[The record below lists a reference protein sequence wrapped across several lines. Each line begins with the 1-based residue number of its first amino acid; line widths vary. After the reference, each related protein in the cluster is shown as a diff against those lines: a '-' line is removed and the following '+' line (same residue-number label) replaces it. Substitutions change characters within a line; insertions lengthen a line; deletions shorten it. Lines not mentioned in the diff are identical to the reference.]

1 MSVTDKVLEFL
12 EFMEA
17 QGKQSVEALLDSLLQ
32 ISRNMTKAEAGTI
45 FILHNTRGKRHLKP
59 VCLQNDTVKL
69 KKSDFDIPVG
79 KGTIAGHVAQTGDI
93 LLLNDVYRIP
103 SGSNYSFDPRFER
116 SDYRTKS
123 MLCFPLR
130 NYQDRIIGVVQ
141 LINCRPDKRKSPTP
155 FPREFIKLVTPIAR
169 VAGGS
174 IERAMMLERIEQ
186 KNRTLRERNRML
198 ALQRQQIIDLHHET
212 EEAFQVSIRLL
223 ARAAEIH
230 DEETGQHIVR
240 VNEYSYEL
248 ARLAGMP
255 QAWCDEIRYS
265 AQLHDVGKMSVD
277 AAVLKK
283 QGPLN
288 PDERLEM
295 DQHTVYG
302 FQILSASARL
312 TMGAEIAHHHHERWD
327 GTGYPSGL
335 KGEEIPLSAR
345 IVQIAD
351 VYDALRSSRP
361 YKSGFSHEK
370 TVQILTVG
378 DERINPKAHY
388 DPRLLQLFTENH
400 QLFAG
405 IWDRLHD

>member
-1 MSVTDKVLEFL
+1 VSVTDKVLEFL

-17 QGKQSVEALLDSLLQ
+17 QGKQSVQAMLNSLLQ
-32 ISRNMTKAEAGTI
+32 KSRNMTRAEAGTI
-45 FILHNTRGKRHLKP
+45 FILHTTGGKRHLKP
-59 VCLQNDTVKL
+59 VCLQNDAVKV
-69 KKSDFDIPVG
+69 KKADFNIPVG
-79 KGTIAGHVAQTGDI
+79 KGTIAGHVALTGDI
-93 LLLNDVYRIP
+93 LLLRDVYAIP
-103 SGSNYSFDPRFER
+103 PESDYCFDPRSER
-116 SDYRTKS
+116 GDYHTKS

-141 LINCRPDKRKSPTP
+141 LINCRPDKRKAPTS
-155 FPREFIKLVTPIAR
+155 FPREFIRLVTPIAR

-186 KNRTLRERNRML
+186 KNNILRERNRML
-198 ALQRQQIIDLHHET
+198 AAQRLEIIDSHHET

-240 VNEYSYEL
+240 VNEYSYAL
-248 ARLAGMP
+248 ALLAGRP
-255 QAWCDEIRYS
+255 QEFCDEIRYS

-283 QGPLN
+283 QGPLTM
-288 PDERLEM
+288 DERREM
-295 DQHTVYG
+295 DRHTVYG

-312 TMGAEIAHHHHERWD
+312 TMGAEIAHYHHEKWD
-327 GTGYPSGL
+327 GTGYPVGL

-351 VYDALRSSRP
+351 AYDALRSVRP
-361 YKSGFSHEK
+361 YKKGFTHDK
-370 TVQILTVG
+370 TVQILTRG
-378 DERINPKAHY
+378 DERLDPSTHF
-388 DPRLLQLFTENH
+388 DPRLLKLFTDNH
-400 QLFAG
+400 QRFAE
-405 IWDRLHD
+405 IWDRLND

>member
-17 QGKQSVEALLDSLLQ
+17 QGKQSVEALLNSLLQ
-32 ISRNMTKAEAGTI
+32 KSRSMFRAEAGTI
-45 FILHNTRGKRHLKP
+45 FILHTTRGKRHLKP
-59 VCLQNDTVKL
+59 VCVQNDAVKI
-69 KKSDFDIPVG
+69 KKTDFDIPVG
-79 KGTIAGHVAQTGDI
+79 KGSIAGYVAATGDI
-93 LLLNDVYRIP
+93 LLLRDVYAIP
-103 SGSNYSFDPRFER
+103 AGNDYSFDPGFEHR
-116 SDYRTKS
+116 DYRTKS

-141 LINCRPDKRKSPTP
+141 LINCRPDKRKAPLA
-155 FPREFIKLVTPIAR
+155 FPREFVKLVTPIAR

-198 ALQRQQIIDLHHET
+198 ATQRQQIIDSQHET

-240 VNEYSYEL
+240 VNEYSYTL
-248 ARLAGMP
+248 AQLAGMP
-255 QAWCDEIRYS
+255 QAFCDEIRYS

-283 QGPLN
+283 KGLLN
-288 PDERLEM
+288 KHERQEM

-312 TMGAEIAHHHHERWD
+312 TMGAEIAHFHHEKWD
-327 GTGYPSGL
+327 GSGYPVGL
-335 KGEEIPLSAR
+335 KGEAIPMSAR

-351 VYDALRSSRP
+351 AYDALRSERP
-361 YKSGFSHEK
+361 YKTGFSHDK
-370 TVQILTVG
+370 TVQILTHG
-378 DERINPKAHY
+378 DERINPAAHF
-388 DPRLLQLFTENH
+388 DPRLLQLFTANH
-400 QLFAG
+400 PRFKE
-405 IWDRLHD
+405 IWNRLHD

>member
-1 MSVTDKVLEFL
+1 MSVTDNVLEFL

-17 QGKQSVEALLDSLLQ
+17 QGKQSVGALLDSLLQ
-32 ISRNMTKAEAGTI
+32 KSRDMTRAEAGTI
-45 FILHNTRGKRHLKP
+45 FILHTTRGKRHLKP
-59 VCLQNDTVKL
+59 VCVQNDAVKL
-69 KKSDFDIPVG
+69 KKTDFDIPVG
-79 KGTIAGHVAQTGDI
+79 KGTIAGHVAATGDI
-93 LLLNDVYRIP
+93 LLLRDVYAIP
-103 SGSNYSFDPRFER
+103 AASAYCFDPGFER
-116 SDYRTKS
+116 HDYRTKS

-141 LINCRPDKRKSPTP
+141 LINCRPDKRKAPVS
-155 FPREFIKLVTPIAR
+155 FPREFVKLVTPIAR

-186 KNRTLRERNRML
+186 KNRILRDRNRLL
-198 ALQRQQIIDLHHET
+198 ATQRQQIIDSQHET

-240 VNEYSYEL
+240 VNEYSYVL
-248 ARLAGMP
+248 AQLAGMP
-255 QAWCDEIRYS
+255 PAFCDEIRYS

-283 QGPLN
+283 KGLLN
-288 PDERLEM
+288 QAERLEM

-312 TMGAEIAHHHHERWD
+312 TMGAEIAHYHHERWD
-327 GTGYPSGL
+327 GTGYPAGL
-335 KGEEIPLSAR
+335 KGENIPLSAR

-351 VYDALRSSRP
+351 VYDALRSERP
-361 YKSGFSHEK
+361 YKNGFTHAQ
-370 TVQILTVG
+370 TVKILTDG
-378 DERINPKAHY
+378 DDRINPKAHY
-388 DPRLLQLFTENH
+388 DPRLLQLFTTNH
-400 QLFAG
+400 QLFAD
-405 IWDRLHD
+405 IWNRLHD